1 LRIVNGG
8 FFARKWLQMND
19 SDKDFIRRILSV
31 AETGKPQLDAS
42 AVYIYSDDNRF
53 KPPRRQITLSIGFT
67 ESGNLKRVVERYA
80 ELGGEFR
87 VQLAPFLP
95 GLGARDRGSLAGNQ
109 VFIDLLRKSCIGRY

>member
-1 LRIVNGG
+1 
-8 FFARKWLQMND
+8 MND

-53 KPPRRQITLSIGFT
+53 NPPRRQITLSIGFT

-109 VFIDLLRKSCIGRY
+109 KAKLGVSR